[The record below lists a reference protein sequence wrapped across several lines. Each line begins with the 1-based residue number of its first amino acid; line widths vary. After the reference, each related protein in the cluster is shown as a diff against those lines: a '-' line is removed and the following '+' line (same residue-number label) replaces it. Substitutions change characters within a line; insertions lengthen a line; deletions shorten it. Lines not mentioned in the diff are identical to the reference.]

1 MQTPLPRETIVDVLE
16 SRLGE
21 DIVAGLHPAGRYL
34 PPERQL
40 AEEYGVT
47 RTTLKHAF
55 GRLIQAGLLETRH
68 GIGTQVRDFARLG
81 GADLLPLLVRH
92 SPDWLDE
99 IFEVRHSV
107 GTLIAERAALRA
119 TEEQL
124 GELAVLLDAVRTA
137 EGREEAQ
144 LADLEVHRSLAR
156 ATGNRV
162 YALLTNT
169 LFKAYL
175 PMRASFDAPFT
186 DPAAA
191 HRRLSPVVE
200 AVLAR
205 DADSARYAADMYL
218 TETERM
224 MLEELS

>member
-1 MQTPLPRETIVDVLE
+1 MTPLPRETIVDVLE
-16 SRLGE
+16 SRLSG
-21 DIVAGLHPAGRYL
+21 DIVAGLHPAGSYL

-40 AEEYGVT
+40 AEGYGVT

-68 GIGTQVRDFARLG
+68 GIGTRVRDFVRLG
-81 GADLLPLLVRH
+81 GTDLLPLLVRH

-107 GTLIAERAALRA
+107 GMLIAERAALRA
-119 TEEQL
+119 SAKEL
-124 GELAVLLDAVRTA
+124 RELAELLEAVRAA
-137 EGREEAQ
+137 EDADEAQ
-144 LADLEVHRSLAR
+144 LADVEVHRSLAR

-162 YALLTNT
+162 YVLLTNT
-169 LFKAYL
+169 LFNAYL
-175 PMRASFDAPFT
+175 PMRASFVAPFA
-186 DPAAA
+186 DPASA

-205 DADSARYAADMYL
+205 DAESARYAADMYL
-218 TETERM
+218 TETGRM
-224 MLEELS
+224 MLEGLS